1 MNINGGPESSLF
13 KPGHKSVG
21 GRPKKLLRRVDEVL
35 HAHGLDPVE
44 EILKLLQNESIHVT
58 IRLKTWIELL
68 PYVYARAKEDPT
80 PVDKIRETLAALTNE
95 QLIARLEED
104 LKTLKSA

>member
-1 MNINGGPESSLF
+1 M
-13 KPGHKSVG
+13 G

-35 HAHGLDPVE
+35 HAHGIDPIE
-44 EILKLLQNESIHVT
+44 EILKLVQDDAIHITVK
-58 IRLKTWIELL
+58 LKTWIELL
-68 PYVYARAKEDPT
+68 PYVHARAKEDPT